1 MIDKIKYLDDGKNK
15 YPIAFTLNVM
25 EALEDEYGGLKK
37 WVELIDSDEPSY
49 KAIKFMVQATVEEG
63 QDILNQTNDKLSSK
77 EIGRLISRIDIDK
90 VGEEIFKL
98 IKEALPEAKQ
108 GKNKIPMQRTKK

>member
-1 MIDKIKYLDDGKNK
+1 MIDKIRYLDDGKNK

-37 WVELIDSDEPSY
+37 WVELINSDEPSY
-49 KAIKFMVQATVEEG
+49 KAIKFMVQATIEEG

-77 EIGRLISRIDIDK
+77 EIGRLISRIGVDK
-90 VGEEIFKL
+90 VGSEIFEL
-98 IKEALPEAKQ
+98 IKESLPEAKQ
-108 GKNKIPMQRTKK
+108 GKNKIPMQRAKK

>member
-37 WVELIDSDEPSY
+37 WVEL
-49 KAIKFMVQATVEEG
+49 M
-63 QDILNQTNDKLSSK
+63 
-77 EIGRLISRIDIDK
+77 
-90 VGEEIFKL
+90 
-98 IKEALPEAKQ
+98 
-108 GKNKIPMQRTKK
+108 

>member
-1 MIDKIKYLDDGKNK
+1 MIDKIRYLDDGKNK

-37 WVELIDSDEPSY
+37 WVSLIDSDEPSY
-49 KAIKFMVQATVEEG
+49 KAIKFMVQATIEEG

-77 EIGRLISRIDIDK
+77 EIGRLISRIGMEK
-90 VGEEIFKL
+90 VGSEIFEL
-98 IKEALPEAKQ
+98 IKTALPEAEQ
-108 GKNKIPMQRTKK
+108 VKNKIPMQRTKK

>member
-1 MIDKIKYLDDGKNK
+1 MIDKIRYLEDGKNK

-25 EALEDEYGGLKK
+25 ESLEDEYGGLKQ

-49 KAIKFMVQATVEEG
+49 KAIKFMVQEVIGEG
-63 QDILNQTNDKLSSK
+63 QDILNQSDDKLSSK
-77 EIGRLISRIDIDK
+77 EIGRLISRIGMEK

-98 IKEALPEAKQ
+98 IKESLPEAKQ
-108 GKNKIPMQRTKK
+108 GKNKIPMQRAKK